1 VTAANLRGRL
11 PTPSNHWHFDE
22 IVIVIRGHRYW
33 LWHAVDNEGEV
44 LNFLVQ
50 SLRDTKAAV
59 KLMRKLLKRQGVA
72 PSRIVTEKLRSYRAT
87 FRQLALTAKHDQ
99 GFRANNRAENPDQ
112 PVPRRERKMQRF
124 KSSGGTQCF
133 LSIHAATCNTFY
145 HQHHL
150 LNRSTFKQMRA

>member
-72 PSRIVTEKLRSYRAT
+72 PSRIVTDKLRGSEPTTGRRTRISLSQGGSA
-87 FRQLALTAKHDQ
+87 RCSASNHLVAHSASCLSMLPLA
-99 GFRANNRAENPDQ
+99 
-112 PVPRRERKMQRF
+112 
-124 KSSGGTQCF
+124 
-133 LSIHAATCNTFY
+133 I
-145 HQHHL
+145 
-150 LNRSTFKQMRA
+150 RSTTSITY